1 MIGVLAYA
9 VICLNPDI
17 TVPYCLAIGN
27 STRRYVKVSAKGCS
41 FQRRKSYRL
50 GIGGRIW
57 FSLEQG
63 VGVLP
68 SNVVQFCKH
77 GSIFTSLMNSCSW
90 NYWGVESILDHTTRF
105 PFVQQSLWRHH
116 VQLILISKFSLR
128 WHMASRGLVLKC
140 SAHRRKRSILLAD
153 LQFIWAS
160 YAGSGW
166 AHITR

>member
-27 STRRYVKVSAKGCS
+27 STRRYVKVSAKCCS
-41 FQRRKSYRL
+41 CQRRKSYRL
-50 GIGGRIW
+50 GIRGRIW

-77 GSIFTSLMNSCSW
+77 GSIFTSLMNSCS
-90 NYWGVESILDHTTRF
+90 
-105 PFVQQSLWRHH
+105 
-116 VQLILISKFSLR
+116 
-128 WHMASRGLVLKC
+128 
-140 SAHRRKRSILLAD
+140 
-153 LQFIWAS
+153 
-160 YAGSGW
+160 
-166 AHITR
+166 